1 MDKVL
6 QVYYCSYL
14 VAKECKGFTS
24 EKNVDKNGL
33 TAYFWKKKINCINLK
48 KYSFYKLARVNF
60 FFMVPG
66 LWPVNYVYL

>member
-24 EKNVDKNGL
+24 EKNVDKKWFKCL
-33 TAYFWKKKINCINLK
+33 FLKKKN
-48 KYSFYKLARVNF
+48 
-60 FFMVPG
+60 
-66 LWPVNYVYL
+66 